1 MRVHPFRAIAY
12 DTRKVP
18 DLSAVVTQPYDK
30 ISPALQDAYHARSPW
45 NWVRIVLGRAEP
57 GDGPERNVYTRAR
70 DAADAWLREGVLVRR
85 ETPAIYATTVDYAAP
100 GGRRLRRLGFVALA
114 DLVEYGV
121 ALRPHEK
128 TLAGPKADRLNLLRA
143 VRGHF
148 ESIFFLYADPQGTA
162 ARALA
167 AATARPP
174 DLAARDDDGCEHR
187 VWAVSDPL
195 AVAALQGAVSAGPVV
210 IADGHHRYETAL
222 NYSREI
228 GRREVGGAK
237 GTVIETPDRVLGT
250 FVPLSD
256 PGLTILATH
265 RTVRGVVPERLEA
278 LPARVAPPFQVAEL
292 PGSPRDPAPALD
304 ALARLASEGRRGTVM
319 VRAGDKKARLLALP
333 AGADP
338 ASLVPGPRASAWK
351 RLDVTVLHGLLL
363 EPHLGIGAAVLEKGE
378 TVGYHRDPAEALAAV
393 SGGKAQAAFLLNPT
407 RIEEV
412 EACSAAGET
421 MPQKSTDFYPKLL
434 SGLVAVK
441 FDQPASTPAP
451 KEVPMAESHKRLFI
465 PGPIEVSPEIREAM
479 ATPVMSHRST
489 DFRTLYGRL
498 IPKLKTLLST
508 KGRVFVF
515 TSSGTGA
522 MEAAIR
528 NCVRKRVLSTV
539 CGAFSQRWHEIALAC
554 GKEADKL
561 EVEWG
566 KAVKPEA
573 VEAALKK
580 GSYDAITVVHNESS
594 TGLMNP
600 LPEIAAVVRKFPDV
614 LLLVDTVSSMAG
626 VPLSVDAWGLD
637 VCLASSQKAFAV
649 PPGIAVV
656 AVSDRT
662 LARAKE
668 VPGRGLYFDF
678 LEFAASDEK
687 QETPNTPSTQHFVA
701 LDRQM
706 DRILAEGLENRWAR
720 HRKIAEQC
728 RAWARKRFSLFPEAG
743 YESVTLSCI
752 RNDTK
757 LETEK
762 LIKTLAQTRK
772 VQIANGYGKLKDKT
786 FRIAHMG
793 DTTEKELGEILGWL
807 DEIVSKG

>member
-1 MRVHPFRAIAY
+1 MRVHPFRAVTY
-12 DTRKVP
+12 DSRKVP

-30 ISPALQDAYHARSPW
+30 IPPKLQDTYHARSPW
-45 NWVRIVLGRAEP
+45 NYVRIILGRAEP
-57 GDGPERNVYTRAR
+57 GDGPGRDVYTRAR
-70 DAADAWLREGVLVRR
+70 DTAAAWLREGVLVRR
-85 ETPAIYATTVDYAAP
+85 ETPAIYAYSVDYAAP
-100 GGRRLRRLGFVALA
+100 DGRKLRRLGFVALA
-114 DLVEYGV
+114 DLEEYGGG
-121 ALRPHEK
+121 LRPHEK

-148 ESIFFLYADPQGTA
+148 ESIFFLYADSQGTA

-167 AATARPP
+167 AAVARAP
-174 DLAARDDDGCEHR
+174 DLSARDDDGCEHR
-187 VWAVSDPL
+187 IWAVSDPP
-195 AVAALQGAVSAGPVV
+195 AVSALQGGVSAGPVI

-222 NYSREI
+222 NYRREI
-228 GRREVGGAK
+228 GGAK
-237 GTVIETPDRVLGT
+237 GSGVETPDRVLGT
-250 FVPLSD
+250 FVALSD

-265 RTVRGVVPERLEA
+265 RTVRGVVPERLAA
-278 LPARVAPPFQVAEL
+278 LPQRVAPPFQVSEL
-292 PGSPRDPAPALD
+292 PGSPTDPRSGLE
-304 ALARLASEGRRGTVM
+304 ALARLAAEGRRGTVM
-319 VRAGDKKARLLALP
+319 VRAGDRKARLLALP

-338 ASLVPGPRASAWK
+338 ASLVPGPRAAAWK
-351 RLDVTVLHGLLL
+351 RLDVTVLHGLVL
-363 EPHLGIGAAVLEKGE
+363 EPHLGIDAAVLEKGE

-393 SGGKAQAAFLLNPT
+393 AGGKAQAAFLLNPT

-412 EACSAAGET
+412 QACSAAGET

-441 FDQPASTPAP
+441 FDAPETPPAR
-451 KEVPMAESHKRLFI
+451 KEATMAESHKRLFI
-465 PGPIEVSPEIREAM
+465 PGPVEVAPEIREAM
-479 ATPVMSHRST
+479 ATPVLSHRST

-498 IPKLKTLLST
+498 IPKLKTMLAT

-539 CGAFSQRWHEIALAC
+539 CGAFSQRWHEIAIAC

-566 KAVKPEA
+566 KAIKPEA

-626 VPLSVDAWGLD
+626 VPIEVDKWGLD

-668 VPGRGLYFDF
+668 TPGRGLYFDF
-678 LEFAASDEK
+678 LEFASSDAK

-720 HRKIAEQC
+720 HRKIAETC
-728 RAWARKRFSLFPEAG
+728 RTWARKRFSLFPEAG

-757 LETEK
+757 FETERM
-762 LIKTLAQTRK
+762 IKTLAQTRK
-772 VQIANGYGKLKDKT
+772 VQIANGYGKLKEKT

-793 DTTEKELGEILGWL
+793 DTTEQELSEILGWL
-807 DEIVSKG
+807 DEIVAKG